1 MSYQRIQA
9 SEIANYV
16 YCRRAWY
23 LRRVEGYA
31 PKNIRELEHGRNHHR
46 AHGRSVQQAF
56 WARRLAYVLLFATVF
71 FITFQI
77 LVGM

>member
-23 LRRVEGYA
+23 LRRVKGFA
-31 PKNIRELEHGRNHHR
+31 PENVRELAHGRNHHET
-46 AHGRSVQQAF
+46 HGRSVKQAF
-56 WARRLAYVLLFATVF
+56 WTRRLAYVLLFATVF

-77 LVGM
+77 LVGL